1 MNIIKSN
8 SPVSMD
14 RKKKLESVQAT
25 GQEDAKFS
33 LASAFML
40 VLVVMDVVFC

>member
-14 RKKKLESVQAT
+14 RKKLESVQAT

>member
-1 MNIIKSN
+1 MNVIKSN

-14 RKKKLESVQAT
+14 RKKRKSVQAA
-25 GQEDAKFS
+25 GQEGAKFS

-40 VLVVMDVVFC
+40 VLVVMDVVFG